1 MESLIYIA
9 NCMYL
14 LAYFMNDM
22 LRLRVLTIIA
32 TSCLVVYFSLRPE
45 PMATIICWN
54 LFFAALNIGQVC
66 WLCLKKQH
74 GDWIEEW
81 VQRRKNGCRESL
93 QLIEQ
98 SLSKTYSVY
107 D

>member
-9 NCMYL
+9 NGMYL

-32 TSCLVVYFSLRPE
+32 TSCLVIYFSMRPE

-74 GDWIEEW
+74 GDLTEVWIQSW
-81 VQRRKNGCRESL
+81 KNSCRENL

-98 SLSKTYSVY
+98 SLSGPTSVY

>member
-9 NCMYL
+9 NGMYL
-14 LAYFMNDM
+14 LAYFMSDM

-32 TSCLVVYFSLRPE
+32 TSCLVIYFSMRPE

-74 GDWIEEW
+74 GDLTEVWIQSW
-81 VQRRKNGCRESL
+81 KNSCRENL

-98 SLSKTYSVY
+98 SLSGPTSVY

>member
-9 NCMYL
+9 NSMYL

-22 LRLRVLTIIA
+22 IRLRVLTIIA
-32 TSCLVVYFSLRPE
+32 TSYLVVYFSLRPE

-54 LFFAALNIGQVC
+54 LFFAALNIGQIC
-66 WLCLKKQH
+66 WFYLKKQR
-74 GDWIEEW
+74 GELIEVW
-81 VQRRKNGCRESL
+81 SQRWRNSWRENL
-93 QLIEQ
+93 QLMEQ
-98 SLSKTYSVY
+98 SLSGPKSIY

>member
-9 NCMYL
+9 NGMYL

-22 LRLRVLTIIA
+22 LKLRVLTIIA

-45 PMATIICWN
+45 PMVTIICWN

-74 GDWIEEW
+74 GDLPEIWA
-81 VQRRKNGCRESL
+81 RRWKNSCRENL
-93 QLIEQ
+93 QLFEQ
-98 SLSKTYSVY
+98 SLSRENSVY